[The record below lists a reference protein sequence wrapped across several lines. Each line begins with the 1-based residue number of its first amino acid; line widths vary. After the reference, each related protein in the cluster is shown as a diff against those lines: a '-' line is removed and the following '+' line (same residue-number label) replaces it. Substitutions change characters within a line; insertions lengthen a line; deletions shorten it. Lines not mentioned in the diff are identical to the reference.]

1 VNVPQPH
8 PPQIPP
14 ETLELIELVARRL
27 RLLGQPL
34 RIQILHAL
42 DEGEMSVPAL
52 ADRLAAGQDNVSR
65 HVGLL
70 RDAGLVKARHD
81 GRMVWYRLRD
91 RDCLVYFDE
100 VARWIAREL
109 QVPAARRLLEVGDGD
124 G

>member
-42 DEGEMSVPAL
+42 DEGEMSVQAL

-81 GRMVWYRLRD
+81 GRTVWYRLRD

-109 QVPAARRLLEVGDGD
+109 QAPAARQLLEVGDGD

>member
-42 DEGEMSVPAL
+42 DEGEMSVQAL

-100 VARWIAREL
+100 VARWIAREV
-109 QVPAARRLLEVGDGD
+109 QAPDARQLLEVGDGD

>member
-1 VNVPQPH
+1 M
-8 PPQIPP
+8 PP
-14 ETLELIELVARRL
+14 ETLELIALVARRL

-34 RIQILHAL
+34 RIQILRAL
-42 DEGEMSVPAL
+42 DEGEMSVQAL

-100 VARWIAREL
+100 VGRWIAREL
-109 QVPAARRLLEVGDGD
+109 PAPAAQQLLEVGDGD